1 MMASEHNIDNEDEEQ
16 FTQVFGEHT
25 GIASS
30 CLARIDEIKNNDP
43 NVEKLQIRSFDRFPD
58 THSMGADRSLYCK

>member
-25 GIASS
+25 GIASL

-43 NVEKLQIRSFDRFPD
+43 NVEQLQITPFDRFPD
-58 THSMGADRSLYCK
+58 THSLGADRSLYCK